1 MSFMFKPL
9 DYDDY
14 SAINRPKI
22 IKDYSSSIGYGNI
35 EVARKI
41 VNSIDSIV
49 DKKHKALV
57 LIDGYISANFDLC
70 INLITQILA
79 KGSYKYKLINMKN
92 LYKHKEELEDMFKE
106 NLPNKSDEDPVC
118 LFGKVFDGTFDD
130 IFIKEKVKDTLNYI
144 NMNKDEVLILYGHGA
159 ASDTFKDVSDL
170 IVYIDIT
177 PKTAAIRAREG
188 NYSNIGDDYARPFSE
203 LMRRNY
209 YIDFELEVKLRKQLL
224 QEDKIDEYICGDH
237 DNKLVLLEKDAFNE
251 MLKEL
256 SKYPFRCKPVYL
268 EGVWG
273 GEYIRKVRNLDV
285 KANNI
290 AWIFDM
296 IPMEVSVLV
305 EYKDNI
311 FEFPFATFF
320 NKYPYDI
327 MGEEC
332 TKRFGGYFPIR
343 CNYDD
348 TFHSNGN
355 MSIQVHP
362 NGEFVKA
369 NYNDKGSQ
377 DEAYY
382 VIATGHDAK
391 TYVGF
396 KEDANIDEFFNKAHE
411 SEISGKAVDY
421 KKYINNIPSTPGR
434 QIMIPAGT
442 IHSSGQN
449 QFILELGSLTIG
461 SYTFKIYD
469 YNRLDSDGNKRP
481 IHLINGKKVVDR
493 NRRSNWVNNNIA
505 IEPILTE
512 EGTGYKE
519 YLVGNTDLMYYQ
531 TKRVEIETGHKVS
544 FKNNNQFTILTLVD
558 GEKAS
563 IYSKENPDF
572 KYNQKYLDI
581 IIVPASI
588 HEYVIENKGYQP
600 IVVHKVMLK

>member
-14 SAINRPKI
+14 SAINKPN
-22 IKDYSSSIGYGNI
+22 IKNDYSSSISYGNI
-35 EVARKI
+35 NVARKI
-41 VNSIDSIV
+41 VNSIGTIV
-49 DKKHKALV
+49 EKKNKAVV

-70 INLITQILA
+70 INVLTQLLG
-79 KGSYKYKLINMKN
+79 KENYKYKLFNMKD
-92 LYKHKEELEDMFKE
+92 LYKSKEELENIFKE
-106 NLPNKSDEDPVC
+106 NLPDKSDEDPVC
-118 LFGKVFDGTFDD
+118 LFGKIFDGTFDD
-130 IFIKEKVKDTLNYI
+130 IFSKGKVQDILNYI
-144 NMNKDEVLILYGHGA
+144 NMNDDDITILYGHGS
-159 ASDTFKDVSDL
+159 ASNTFNEIADWV
-170 IVYIDIT
+170 VYIDIT
-177 PKTAAIRAREG
+177 PKTTAIRCRNG
-188 NYSNIGDDYARPFSE
+188 SYCNIGDDFARPFSE

-209 YIDFELEVKLRKQLL
+209 YIDFELEVKLRKKLL
-224 QEDKIDEYICGDH
+224 QEDRIDQYICGDH
-237 DNKLVLLEKDAFNE
+237 DDKLVLLEKEAFNE
-251 MLKEL
+251 ILKEL

-273 GEYIRKVRNLDV
+273 GEYIRKVRNLDI
-285 KANNI
+285 KAEKV

-311 FEFPFATFF
+311 LEFPFATFF
-320 NKYPYDI
+320 NKYPHEI
-327 MGEEC
+327 MGKEC
-332 TKRFGGYFPIR
+332 TERFGGYFPIR

-362 NGEFVKA
+362 NGEFVKSH
-369 NYNDKGSQ
+369 YNDKGSQ

-396 KEDANIDEFFNKAHE
+396 KEDADTEEFFKKASE
-411 SEISGKAVDY
+411 SEMTGEDIDY
-421 KKYINNIPSTPGR
+421 KKYINYIPSTPGR
-434 QIMIPAGT
+434 QIMLPAGT

-461 SYTFKIYD
+461 SYTYKIYD

-481 IHLINGKKVVDR
+481 IHLINGRKVIDI
-493 NRRSNWVNNNIA
+493 NRRSSWVNENIA
-505 IEPILTE
+505 IEPVLSE

-519 YLVGNTDLMYYQ
+519 YIVGNTDLMYYE
-531 TKRVEIETGHKVS
+531 TKRVEIQTGYKAS

-563 IYSKENPDF
+563 IYSKENPDY
-572 KYNQKYLDI
+572 KYNQNYLDI

-588 HEYVIENKGYQP
+588 DEYVIENKGYQP